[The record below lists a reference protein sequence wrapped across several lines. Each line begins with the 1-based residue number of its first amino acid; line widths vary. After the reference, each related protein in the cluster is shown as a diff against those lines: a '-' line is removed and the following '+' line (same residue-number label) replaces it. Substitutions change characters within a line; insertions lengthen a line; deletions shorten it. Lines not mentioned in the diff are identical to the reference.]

1 MRSKLV
7 WPLALV
13 ALVSLPGC
21 ETISGRF
28 KPPGPSV
35 PLTCPASLQSK
46 VADEPLAPEGIDM
59 ASLPAGVA
67 EWWFGD
73 YLPWSRGNA
82 LRLVQA
88 QRWCMKASGPPPD
101 PG

>member
-1 MRSKLV
+1 MRSKLAL
-7 WPLALV
+7 PLALV

-28 KPPGPSV
+28 KPPAPSV

-46 VADEPLAPEGIDM
+46 IADEPLAPEGVDM
-59 ASLPAGVA
+59 ASLPPGAA
-67 EWWFGD
+67 EWLFGD
-73 YLPWSRGNA
+73 LLPWSRGNA
-82 LRLVQA
+82 LRLVQG
-88 QRWCMKASGPPPD
+88 QRWCMKHAGPPPD

>member
-28 KPPGPSV
+28 KLPERSV
-35 PLTCPASLQSK
+35 PLTCPASLQSP
-46 VADEPLAPEGIDM
+46 VADEPLAPEGIAM
-59 ASLPAGVA
+59 ASLPPGVS

-88 QRWCMKASGPPPD
+88 QRWCIGKTHPPD
-101 PG
+101 G